1 MRVARSTFS
10 ASAAPAGTVG
20 PVYGV
25 PTRVLAKACGVT
37 PTNAGAESG
46 EHVSPTL
53 NMPVDGGGMP
63 ANELPSL
70 VGRQPVAPPPPSHQP
85 APQPQPGHQ
94 APGRPPTDVDLTGDR
109 FETPWRYRGVLTTE
123 ESPTAQPSQPAL
135 SGMDTNTAFR
145 PIGDPNVFASS
156 GPRRFRPQEPPPR
169 RPSPPAPNPVHNAP
183 HMAPHRGVPG
193 HPPPAR
199 GRVPHV
205 PPNGHRQPAP
215 HPPEPIWPPAR

>member
-1 MRVARSTFS
+1 MSSFS
-10 ASAAPAGTVG
+10 DTAASAGTVG

-25 PTRVLAKACGVT
+25 PTRVLAKACGIT
-37 PTNAGAESG
+37 PTDAGAEPG
-46 EHVSPTL
+46 DHVSPTL

-70 VGRQPVAPPPPSHQP
+70 VGRQPVTPPPPQP
-85 APQPQPGHQ
+85 SYQQPQPE
-94 APGRPPTDVDLTGDR
+94 RPRAADVDLTGDKY
-109 FETPWRYRGVLTTE
+109 ETPWRYRGVLTTAE
-123 ESPTAQPSQPAL
+123 PPAQPPAQPAL

-169 RPSPPAPNPVHNAP
+169 PNPPAHNPP
-183 HMAPHRGVPG
+183 RMAPHRGAPG
-193 HPPPAR
+193 NTPPAR

-205 PPNGHRQPAP
+205 PQGGHRYPAP
-215 HPPEPIWPPAR
+215 NPPAPVWPPAR